1 MGTQVFPLIE
11 TRFATTLKGQ
21 QAIFLVGS
29 GICVVGAIIVM
40 TLVPNGR
47 AQLEDEDVEF
57 GKYLEETD
65 GIRQTWVPWE
75 GSCLKRWL
83 NVMRKFD
90 VSIALLIGTR

>member
-11 TRFATTLKGQ
+11 AHFAATLKGQ

-40 TLVPNGR
+40 TLVPNRR

-57 GKYLEETD
+57 RKYLEENGWDTSD
-65 GIRQTWVPWE
+65 MGTLGRIVPE
-75 GSCLKRWL
+75 EVVERDEK
-83 NVMRKFD
+83 V
-90 VSIALLIGTR
+90 

>member
-11 TRFATTLKGQ
+11 ARFATTLKGQ

-40 TLVPNGR
+40 TLVPNRR

-57 GKYLEETD
+57 RKYLVENGWDTSDMGTLGRIVPEEAVERD
-65 GIRQTWVPWE
+65 EKV
-75 GSCLKRWL
+75 
-83 NVMRKFD
+83 
-90 VSIALLIGTR
+90 